1 MTVRINLDRQQKLY
15 MFGIRLK
22 RLRESLIVD
31 RYPMTQKYLAND
43 TGLTQGAIH
52 QYEAG
57 IKILTVDALVCI
69 YHAFKRV
76 DPTMTV
82 DRILGVVDADG
93 NRRICE
99 VGEFMY
105 NAVEKRRP

>member
-15 MFGIRLK
+15 LFGHRLK
-22 RLRESLIVD
+22 KLREALEVD
-31 RYPMTQKYLAND
+31 GYPMTQKYLAED
-43 TGLTQGAIH
+43 TGLSQGAIH

-69 YHAFKRV
+69 YHAFRRI
-76 DPTMTV
+76 DPTMTL

-105 NAVEKRRP
+105 NAAVKRRT